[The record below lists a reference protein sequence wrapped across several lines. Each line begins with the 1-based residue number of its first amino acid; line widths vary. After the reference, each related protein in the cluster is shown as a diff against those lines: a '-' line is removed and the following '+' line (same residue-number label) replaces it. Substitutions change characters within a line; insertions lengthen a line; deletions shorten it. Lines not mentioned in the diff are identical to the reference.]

1 MKKFEIVKNRW
12 IKKLDLEKESE
23 YGATTTTHILAAVKI
38 SSITHIFAFSLES
51 GYFKYHIGIGTE
63 NAAALEFEYDI
74 SEEREFRDDLS
85 FFEDLLYNQ

>member
-12 IKKLDLEKESE
+12 IKKLDLEKKSD
-23 YGATTTTHILAAVKI
+23 YGTTTTHILAAVKI
-38 SSITHIFAFSLES
+38 SSITYIFAFSLES
-51 GYFKYHIGIGTE
+51 GSFKYHIGIGTE